1 MKTPGTL
8 PAAYF
13 DRLYAGDPDPW
24 RFRTSDYEREKYA
37 DTVDALDGVSCA
49 RAVEVGCSIGELTAH
64 LAPLCGDLLGVD
76 VAEAAL
82 VTARA
87 RNAATPH
94 VRFARMALPEET
106 PEGPFD
112 LIVLSEVLYYFGET
126 DLDRVAAW
134 AQGALAPGGVV
145 LLVHWLGETPDYPL
159 TGEEAVERFRQAA
172 TRLTTDST
180 RRRARYRL
188 DRLRLRA

>member
-1 MKTPGTL
+1 MTAPGTL
-8 PAAYF
+8 PPAYF
-13 DRLYAGDPDPW
+13 DALYAGDPDPW
-24 RFRTSDYEREKYA
+24 RFRTSDYERDKYA
-37 DTVDALDGVSCA
+37 DTVDALGGRSFA
-49 RAVEVGCSIGELTAH
+49 RAVEVGCSIGELTAR
-64 LAPLCGDLLGVD
+64 LAPSCGDLLGVD

-82 VTARA
+82 AIARE
-87 RNAATPH
+87 RNGATPQ
-94 VRFARMALPEET
+94 VRFARMTLPDEA

-134 AQGALAPGGVV
+134 AQGALAPEGVV

-159 TGEEAVERFRQAA
+159 TGEEAVERFTRAA

-180 RRRARYRL
+180 RRRASYRL